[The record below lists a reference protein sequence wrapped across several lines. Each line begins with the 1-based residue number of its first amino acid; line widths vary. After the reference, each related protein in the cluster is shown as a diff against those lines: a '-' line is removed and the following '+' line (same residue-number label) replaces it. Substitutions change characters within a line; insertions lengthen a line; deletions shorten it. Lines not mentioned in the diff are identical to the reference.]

1 VCNTAGWY
9 FLVSP
14 FFWSEGILEGNLV
27 YYDHFMDTY
36 SIFLDESGLAN
47 IQTYQRSPYFTVCGL
62 VISEPQREKVRED
75 LENLKL
81 KYFGKKDFILH
92 IADLK
97 TTLEKEKQQA
107 FIADLDKLL
116 KQNRFFLLLATVDK
130 EKAATQTWT
139 QNTAYRYLYRSIT
152 GNLVKFLVAK
162 KAIGHIVAEASNAG
176 QDNFIYQSFFHF
188 VGNGIKDLG
197 IRSTTVK
204 NHLRSVSFVTKT
216 NNDPE
221 EQLADLFGVCGALHM
236 RILKGE
242 KKEENLDPLE
252 KVLYKHMKDKF
263 FGKNGATDPKKV
275 RLYGEISSFVSLPF
289 TSTQKPS

>member
-1 VCNTAGWY
+1 
-9 FLVSP
+9 
-14 FFWSEGILEGNLV
+14 
-27 YYDHFMDTY
+27 MDIY

-62 VISEPQREKVRED
+62 VISESQREKVRED
-75 LENLKL
+75 LETLKVT
-81 KYFGKKDFILH
+81 YFGRKDFILH
-92 IADLK
+92 LADLK
-97 TTLEKEKQQA
+97 ETLEKEKQA
-107 FIADLDKLL
+107 SFIVALDKLL

-139 QNTAYRYLYRSIT
+139 QKTAYRYLYRNIT

-162 KAIGHIVAEASNAG
+162 KAVGHIIAEASNAG
-176 QDNFIYQSFFHF
+176 QDSFIYQSFFHF
-188 VGNGIKDLG
+188 IGNGIKDLS
-197 IRSTTVK
+197 IRSSTVK

-221 EQLADLFGVCGALHM
+221 EQLADLFGICGALHM

-242 KKEENLDPLE
+242 KKEEDLDPLE

-263 FGKNGATDPKKV
+263 FGKNLATDPTKV
-275 RLYGEISSFVSLPF
+275 RLYKEISSFVSFPA
-289 TSTQKPS
+289 